1 MPAAL
6 ATTTELPTLHT
17 ATLETRD
24 ATLQEIHTKLSLFA
38 KAPTPQTAFS
48 VAKDIHSFHAA
59 EMALHA
65 HREKCPQISYFSAIQ
80 IGALAGH
87 KRAADFPNIDA
98 AHEALR
104 LAFVEFGEVMER
116 GAPKMVLLGHLCGIA
131 AIAQKAAE
139 DCGLAPVFHD
149 HPTTR

>member
-1 MPAAL
+1 MSAAL
-6 ATTTELPTLHT
+6 STTTELPTLHA

-24 ATLQEIHTKLSLFA
+24 ATLQEIHTKLNLFS
-38 KAPTPQTAFS
+38 KAPTPQNAFS
-48 VAKDIHSFHAA
+48 VAKDIHSFRSA
-59 EMALHA
+59 EKALSA

-87 KRAADFPNIDA
+87 KRAARYVTIDE

-104 LAFVEFGEVMER
+104 LAFIEFGEVMER

-131 AIAQKAAE
+131 ALAQKAAE
-139 DCGLAPVFHD
+139 DCGLAPIFHD